1 MLSNNWLKALRNRL
15 ASGSCLPQRRRR
27 GKTGTK
33 VQPLEQRSLLAATIL
48 FDDFESG
55 AMNVAKWDYVDAYV
69 SSSGPVGQSGT
80 YAAGL
85 DGLDEEFN

>member
-1 MLSNNWLKALRNRL
+1 MLSNNWLKVLRNRL
-15 ASGSCLPQRRRR
+15 ASGSCLRKCRRR

-55 AMNVAKWDYVDAYV
+55 AINVSKWDYVDANV
-69 SSSGPVGQSGT
+69 LSSGPLGNLELT
-80 YAAGL
+80 RL
-85 DGLDEEFN
+85 TWMD